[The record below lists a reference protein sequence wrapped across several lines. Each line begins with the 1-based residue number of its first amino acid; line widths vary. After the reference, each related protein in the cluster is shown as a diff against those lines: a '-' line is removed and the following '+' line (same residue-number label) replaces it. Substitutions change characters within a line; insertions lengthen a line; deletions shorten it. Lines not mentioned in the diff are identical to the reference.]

1 MTLASDIVQD
11 VVEMLGVYSPG
22 ETVSSADGARGLFLL
37 NSMLDELAGEN
48 IFVYQTIASS
58 GNGLTAGK
66 AGYLVGPIGA
76 DITLARPSKISY
88 GEGQASV
95 TIAAATTLVRV
106 VSAIEYQALLAY
118 APAAGTP
125 DTLWYNPTYPNGTLN
140 FLPVPSATGT
150 FAFNPWSILTSF
162 ASLSTNVTL
171 APGMLDALRTN
182 LAVYSKSYFRDAQL
196 DPIIAS
202 LAAMAKDFLR
212 YQGQTSRAMF
222 KRFTLSTAPQ
232 KDAANA

>member
-11 VVEMLGVYSPG
+11 VVEMLGIYSPG

-48 IFVYQTIASS
+48 IFVYQAPPST
-58 GNGLTAGK
+58 GNVLTAAK
-66 AGYLVGPIGA
+66 ASYLVGLIGA
-76 DITLARPSKISY
+76 DITLARPNKISY

-95 TIAAATTLVRV
+95 TIAAATTPVKV
-106 VSAIEYQALLAY
+106 VSAIEYQSLLAY
-118 APAAGTP
+118 APAPGTP
-125 DTLWYNPTYPNGTLN
+125 DTLWYNTTYPNGTLN

-150 FAFNPWSILTSF
+150 FSFNPWSILTSF

-212 YQGQTSRAMF
+212 YQGQTSRGMF